1 MDTISRE
8 NNSMLP
14 VGGIIVG
21 VAALLLGAYAA
32 VTLSKV
38 NKTVAAQEEKI
49 AKIENIEAQ
58 VTSAAADSAKAK
70 KDIIDY
76 ARQTQEGFNTVGNEL
91 AKLREEMTKVQESQ
105 KKPAA
110 TAARKSSEPVVA
122 GPDEYVIKSGDT
134 FSKIAAAQGV
144 KASDIAAVNPGV
156 DSSKLHVGQKIK
168 LPAK

>member
-21 VAALLLGAYAA
+21 VAALLLAAYSA

-38 NKTVAAQEEKI
+38 NKAVAAQDEKI
-49 AKIENIEAQ
+49 AKIESIEAQ
-58 VTSAAADSAKAK
+58 ATSAAAEAAKANK
-70 KDIIDY
+70 TIIDY
-76 ARQTQEGFNTVGNEL
+76 ARQTQGGFDSVVSDLT
-91 AKLREEMTKVQESQ
+91 KLRDEISKIQDSQ
-105 KKPAA
+105 KKAPAGV
-110 TAARKSSEPVVA
+110 ARKSSEPVVA

-134 FSKIAAAQGV
+134 FSKIAAAQGL

>member
-21 VAALLLGAYAA
+21 VAALLLGGFAA
-32 VTLSKV
+32 VKLSDA
-38 NKTVAAQEEKI
+38 NKRITAQEEKL
-49 AKIENIEAQ
+49 ARIENIEAQ
-58 VTSAAADSAKAK
+58 ATSAAADAAKANK
-70 KDIIDY
+70 TIVDY
-76 ARQTQEGFNTVGNEL
+76 ARQTQDGFNTVGNEL
-91 AKLREEMTKVQESQ
+91 AKLREELTKMEAQ
-105 KKPAA
+105 KKVAPVAGK
-110 TAARKSSEPVVA
+110 KSSEPAVA

>member
-21 VAALLLGAYAA
+21 VAALLLAAYAA

-38 NKTVAAQEEKI
+38 NKSVAAHEEKI
-49 AKIENIEAQ
+49 AKIESIEAQ
-58 VTSAAADSAKAK
+58 ATSAAADAAKANK
-70 KDIIDY
+70 TIVDY
-76 ARQTQEGFNTVGNEL
+76 ARQTQDGFNTVGNEL
-91 AKLREEMTKVQESQ
+91 AKLREELTKMEAQ
-105 KKPAA
+105 KKAA
-110 TAARKSSEPVVA
+110 PVAGKKSSEPVVA
-122 GPDEYVIKSGDT
+122 GPDEYVIKAGDT
-134 FSKIAAAQGV
+134 FSKIAAAQGL
-144 KASDIAAVNPGV
+144 KASDISAVNPGV